1 MNESQNYTDD
11 NGTMHVISADATV
24 KNAFSENGNVTVY
37 YVHREDYS
45 SWTAD
50 EIGLDEVVTLKGDS
64 AFNYQNCRQDENGR
78 DRLNFAFIAIDES
91 GNSVS
96 YIPQFKEKTKY
107 TFENDALTVTQANL
121 NTYNQ
126 GDYIYNFYAKNL
138 DMDKSSF
145 TVVKD
150 GETYNMPMKN
160 YQYPNELG
168 FEGGY
173 YREDSTSTNLSIDFT
188 RPWSVEKAGEPFFD
202 SITFN
207 FVGVHGDTATR
218 TYTKDDENY
227 GSLVTNFKYE
237 EPDLLTF
244 MMTIH

>member
-1 MNESQNYTDD
+1 MTE
-11 NGTMHVISADATV
+11 
-24 KNAFSENGNVTVY
+24 
-37 YVHREDYS
+37 
-45 SWTAD
+45 
-50 EIGLDEVVTLKGDS
+50 
-64 AFNYQNCRQDENGR
+64 
-78 DRLNFAFIAIDES
+78 
-91 GNSVS
+91 
-96 YIPQFKEKTKY
+96 
-107 TFENDALTVTQANL
+107 ANL

-188 RPWSVEKAGEPFFD
+188 D
-202 SITFN
+202 H
-207 FVGVHGDTATR
+207 GVWKRQA
-218 TYTKDDENY
+218 
-227 GSLVTNFKYE
+227 SLS
-237 EPDLLTF
+237 LTVLR
-244 MMTIH
+244 

>member
-1 MNESQNYTDD
+1 
-11 NGTMHVISADATV
+11 
-24 KNAFSENGNVTVY
+24 
-37 YVHREDYS
+37 
-45 SWTAD
+45 
-50 EIGLDEVVTLKGDS
+50 
-64 AFNYQNCRQDENGR
+64 
-78 DRLNFAFIAIDES
+78 
-91 GNSVS
+91 
-96 YIPQFKEKTKY
+96 
-107 TFENDALTVTQANL
+107 
-121 NTYNQ
+121 
-126 GDYIYNFYAKNL
+126 
-138 DMDKSSF
+138 MDKSSF

-150 GETYNMPMKN
+150 GEMYNMPMKN

-237 EPDLLTF
+237 EPRFVEVSDDDSLADYSYICNDRGVKVYFNGYLKLKGDTVYASAHYLPIYSNGTYEVEGEDMFGNTWTIPVTVTLLADGPKVTMSTLYKTKGDITANIEYTSPVTVTENDGNTF
-244 MMTIH
+244 AKSKTTEQIT